1 MLIWLKTKAYLVENE
16 SFDLSLSYLKRLDIP
31 FAVKH
36 PCIKWDFGVYFA
48 GKLLLHCTCE
58 IMILVTISNL
68 SPDVH
73 FEHHDILLFLIFYCS
88 GPPQNIIVTADL
100 LSKDCWSQ
108 HKNCHPICI
117 LWMHHYSQH
126 LMSIK
131 HIKTISL
138 SKNNQLSAVHI
149 ICILKL

>member
-1 MLIWLKTKAYLVENE
+1 MHHRWAYLVKNK
-16 SFDLSLSYLKRLDIP
+16 SFNLSKSNLKRLDNP
-31 FAVKH
+31 FAAKH
-36 PCIKWDFGVYFA
+36 HCIQWDFGVYFTC
-48 GKLLLHCTCE
+48 KLPLYCTCE

-73 FEHHDILLFLIFYCS
+73 FEHHGILLFPIFYCS
-88 GPPQNIIVTADL
+88 DPPQNIIVTADL